1 MMQIM
6 IGRINSIFRL
16 TFSCEYRAKEKV
28 AVAKEMI
35 TEPVRTEPLIATIK
49 PTVTIINENR
59 RI

>member
-6 IGRINSIFRL
+6 IGRINSIFRFTL
-16 TFSCEYRAKEKV
+16 SCEYLDSEKM
-28 AVAKEMI
+28 AVANEII

-49 PTVTIINENR
+49 PTVTIASENR

>member
-6 IGRINSIFRL
+6 IGRINSIFRFTL
-16 TFSCEYRAKEKV
+16 SCEYLANEKV
-28 AVAKEMI
+28 AVANEMI

-49 PTVTIINENR
+49 PTVTITSESR

>member
-6 IGRINSIFRL
+6 IGRINSIFRFTL
-16 TFSCEYRAKEKV
+16 SCEYLANEKV
-28 AVAKEMI
+28 AVANEMI